1 MGAGIALRL
10 VPGGAVGIGI
20 VLKLAG
26 EGGDEELNGETSVL
40 VEVDV
45 NVEGSLVGNRA
56 NILLFTGRAVERIG
70 VCASTLSAC
79 RGNMFLRHM
88 TISTPQLCVKQ
99 TKNSPGPRHFHI
111 LHLHPGSLPR
121 Q

>member
-26 EGGDEELNGETSVL
+26 EGGDEELNGEESVL

-45 NVEGSLVGNRA
+45 NVEGPLVGNRA
-56 NILLFTGRAVERIG
+56 NILLTGRAVERIG

-88 TISTPQLCVKQ
+88 TISTPQWCAKQ